1 MHVWVLQLGYFSS
14 KLQNV
19 PGIMNFKRAI
29 FLRSCE
35 GMFKFLNADWNEV
48 GLEWKE

>member
-1 MHVWVLQLGYFSS
+1 MFGCYSWVISRS